1 MFTVQNEDNALTLS
15 RDDMRY
21 NDFGID
27 FKYLLV
33 NEKDKRFG
41 LTVNTVGFQPIAPH
55 SLYPSTEHPKN
66 YYFNPKKGR
75 ILSEYQIVYISK
87 GRGTFSSSLTK
98 KTSISKGQVMLL
110 FPGQWHSY
118 CPLKE
123 TGWNEYYIGFEGM
136 IIDNIAENGF
146 IVPESPILNVGINED
161 LVHLF
166 SNAIKVAKEDKT
178 ASQQYLAGITFNI
191 LGTILSLAQNRNFE
205 SKESSQKIER
215 AKVIMIEN
223 LHKNIDIKGIA
234 ANLGISYSLFR
245 KAFKEYTGY
254 APAQYV
260 QELKL
265 RKAKE
270 LLAETNHSIKE
281 VSYELNF
288 SSYEY
293 FLSFFK
299 KRVGHTPMEYRNL
312 RRIK

>member
-1 MFTVQNEDNALTLS
+1 
-15 RDDMRY
+15 MRY

-33 NEKDKRFG
+33 NERDKKFG

-55 SLYPSTEHPKN
+55 TLYPSTEHPKS
-66 YYFNPKKGR
+66 YYFNPEKGR
-75 ILSEYQIVYISK
+75 VLSEYQIVYISK
-87 GRGTFSSSLTK
+87 GKGLFSSDSTK
-98 KTSISKGQVMLL
+98 RTNVKKGQVILL
-110 FPGQWHSY
+110 FPGQWHTY
-118 CPLKE
+118 RPLKE
-123 TGWNEYYIGFEGM
+123 SGWNEYYIGFEGI
-136 IIDNIAENGF
+136 IIDNIATNAF
-146 IVPESPILNVGINED
+146 ITPDNQILNVGVNED

-166 SNAIKVAKEDKT
+166 STAIRVAKEDKT
-178 ASQQYLAGITFNI
+178 GAQQYLAGIVVNI

-205 SKESSQKIER
+205 AKESAQKIER

-223 LHKNIDIKGIA
+223 IHKDVDIKGIA
-234 ANLGISYSLFR
+234 TNLGISYSLFR

-254 APAQYV
+254 APAQYM

-270 LLAETNHSIKE
+270 LLAETNDSIKE
-281 VSYELNF
+281 ISYELNF

-299 KRVGHTPMEYRNL
+299 KRVGHTPTEYRNL
-312 RRIK
+312 GRIK